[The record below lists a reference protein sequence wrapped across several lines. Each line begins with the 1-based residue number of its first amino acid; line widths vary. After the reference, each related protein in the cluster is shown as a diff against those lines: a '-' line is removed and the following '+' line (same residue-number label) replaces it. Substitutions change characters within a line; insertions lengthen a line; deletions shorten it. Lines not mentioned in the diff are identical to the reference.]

1 MARLAS
7 RLQNPPT
14 FIDHQCGRFL
24 IMDAPTDA
32 NLSLYLEEARRLGVG
47 KWVRCCEGCSYD
59 PAKVAGAGISEHDL
73 SFPDG
78 EAPPLPLIS
87 RWLDLCF
94 ADEATVAVHCV
105 AGLGRALRPAIS
117 RPAPAPSPTSHPAAC
132 CAAGARRCWLRLRLS
147 RRRLSRCAR
156 LQPPPARLPPA
167 HRRCRC
173 RPPPSARAP
182 VPRDR
187 ASSNR
192 ERPRARQAGVDAG
205 DAVDFIRKR
214 RRGAINKV
222 QLKYVLEYK
231 PTRRKDKCVLM

>member
-47 KWVRCCEGCSYD
+47 TWVRCCEGCSYD

-105 AGLGRALRPAIS
+105 AGLGRAPLLVAI
-117 RPAPAPSPTSHPAAC
+117 A
-132 CAAGARRCWLRLRLS
+132 LI
-147 RRRLSRCAR
+147 
-156 LQPPPARLPPA
+156 
-167 HRRCRC
+167 
-173 RPPPSARAP
+173 
-182 VPRDR
+182 
-187 ASSNR
+187 
-192 ERPRARQAGVDAG
+192 EAGVDAG

>member
-47 KWVRCCEGCSYD
+47 TWVRCCEGCSYD

-94 ADEATVAVHCV
+94 ADEATVA
-105 AGLGRALRPAIS
+105 
-117 RPAPAPSPTSHPAAC
+117 
-132 CAAGARRCWLRLRLS
+132 
-147 RRRLSRCAR
+147 
-156 LQPPPARLPPA
+156 
-167 HRRCRC
+167 
-173 RPPPSARAP
+173 
-182 VPRDR
+182 
-187 ASSNR
+187 
-192 ERPRARQAGVDAG
+192 AGVDAG